1 MSLRVRLDLLNKEI
15 EGHRD
20 AQVALATCIIDKCE
34 QAKAL
39 KQQVA
44 DAEVTYSVGD
54 RLGFEDGVG
63 ERLIVSVGKYIS
75 IVDIEDGRS
84 VGYIDD
90 CVDKKKITKAELA
103 RINVCLEYIK
113 IYDARKQSAN
123 N

>member
-1 MSLRVRLDLLNKEI
+1 MSLQDELKEAEISQEARVKW
-15 EGHRD
+15 
-20 AQVALATCIIDKCE
+20 VAIGDRNIA
-34 QAKAL
+34 AL